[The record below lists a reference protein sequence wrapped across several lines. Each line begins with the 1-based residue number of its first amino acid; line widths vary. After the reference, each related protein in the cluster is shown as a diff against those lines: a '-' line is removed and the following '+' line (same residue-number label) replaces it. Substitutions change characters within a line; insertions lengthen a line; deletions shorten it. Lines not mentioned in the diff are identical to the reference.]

1 MFHLARHVGQNF
13 DGRSAKI
20 SWQRGSAAVGKS
32 HHRAERL
39 VWFFRPELHASNGPQ
54 HREYASR
61 GRVRSASIVGRVGRD
76 SEKITKLYAICALR
90 LSDWRFK
97 IEINKVIE
105 CSAQPRRG

>member
-1 MFHLARHVGQNF
+1 MWAKTSTGDPRK
-13 DGRSAKI
+13 SAG
-20 SWQRGSAAVGKS
+20 SAGSAAVGKS

-76 SEKITKLYAICALR
+76 SEKITKLCAICALR